1 MSICKY
7 QMAARMRQ
15 MIWSKPDLP
24 RPQPGRDQ
32 GAGENLEKTWRLTA
46 VPSLP
51 VGDMVVKQAV
61 FTARR

>member
-1 MSICKY
+1 
-7 QMAARMRQ
+7 MRQ
-15 MIWSKPDLP
+15 LIWSKPDLP

-51 VGDMVVKQAV
+51 VGNMVVKQAV